1 MSTDRNVERVKHLLD
16 ERAARGLSKYGVTTE
31 RDDLGLDAWLQHIEE
46 ELADALVYIQAARQK
61 LKSAEAAARREER
74 EACANRHPQCASCLG
89 AGGHQRSFGW
99 VSCDACNGKGY

>member
-74 EACANRHPQCASCLG
+74 EACAEMADDYHGNTAKVIAAAIRAREEG
-89 AGGHQRSFGW
+89 
-99 VSCDACNGKGY
+99 